1 MIMKK
6 QGGNDMYKMICLDLD
21 GTLLNDCKE
30 ISQENINLIR
40 RAYNEKGIICV
51 FATGRPLEYVDEICN
66 SYDSYLSNYIIAS
79 NGAIIRDNKND
90 EVIYKASLTNAQIL
104 NLKNIFLEENADYMI
119 VYTDKKQVLR
129 EASNTKAL
137 KDSAIIV
144 NKKDSE
150 IKHIEDAIKNNPN
163 LSSLL
168 CMIGGD
174 SSILENI
181 ISRLNEIGEIETPGI
196 GNYSHK
202 TENYS
207 FESKFIDVMKKGC
220 SKKNAIYFLAD
231 KLKIKKEE
239 IIVMGDG
246 SNDLSMFECAGL
258 KIAME
263 NAEEKLKEKAD
274 FITASNNDD
283 GVAKAIQKFIFNE
296 I

>member
-1 MIMKK
+1 
-6 QGGNDMYKMICLDLD
+6 MYKMIFLDLD

-30 ISQENINLIR
+30 ISQENINLIE

-66 SYDSYLSNYIIAS
+66 SYDRFFVNYIIAN
-79 NGAIIRDNKND
+79 NGAIIRDNKNG
-90 EVIYKASLTNAQIL
+90 EVIYKASITNAQL
-104 NLKNIFLEENADYMI
+104 LDLKNIFLEENADYMI
-119 VYTDKKQVLR
+119 VYTDKQQILR
-129 EASNTKAL
+129 EARNDEAL

-150 IKHIEDAIKNNPN
+150 LKHIEDTIKKNPN

-168 CMIGGD
+168 CMIGGET
-174 SSILENI
+174 SVLGNI
-181 ISRLNEIGEIETPGI
+181 ISRLQEIKGLETPGI

-202 TENYS
+202 TKTYA

-220 SKKNAIYFLAD
+220 SKKNAIYYLAD

-263 NAEEKLKEKAD
+263 NANEKLKEKAD
-274 FITASNNDD
+274 FITASNNDN
-283 GVAKAIQKFIFNE
+283 GVAKAIQKFVFNE

>member
-1 MIMKK
+1 
-6 QGGNDMYKMICLDLD
+6 MYKMIFLDLD

-30 ISQENINLIR
+30 ISQENINLIK

-66 SYDSYLSNYIIAS
+66 LYDRFFANYIIAN
-79 NGAIIRDNKND
+79 NGAIIRDNKNG
-90 EVIYKASLTNAQIL
+90 EVIYKASITNAQL
-104 NLKNIFLEENADYMI
+104 LDLKNIFLEENADYMI
-119 VYTDKKQVLR
+119 VYTDKQQILR
-129 EASNTKAL
+129 EARTAEAL
-137 KDSAIIV
+137 KDSSIIV

-150 IKHIEDAIKNNPN
+150 LKHIEDTIKNNPN

-168 CMIGGD
+168 CMIGGET
-174 SSILENI
+174 SVLGNI
-181 ISRLNEIGEIETPGI
+181 ISRLQEIKGLETPGI

-202 TENYS
+202 TKTYA

-220 SKKNAIYFLAD
+220 SKKNAIYYLAD

-263 NAEEKLKEKAD
+263 NANEKLKEKAD
-274 FITASNNDD
+274 FITASNNDN
-283 GVAKAIQKFIFNE
+283 GVAKAIQKFVFNE

>member
-1 MIMKK
+1 
-6 QGGNDMYKMICLDLD
+6 MYKMICLDLD
-21 GTLLNDCKE
+21 GTVVNDCKE
-30 ISQENINLIR
+30 ISKENINLIR
-40 RAYNEKGIICV
+40 RASNEKGIICV
-51 FATGRPLEYVDEICN
+51 FATGRPLEYVDAICN
-66 SYDSYLSNYIIAS
+66 SFDSFLTNYIIAS
-79 NGAIIRDNKND
+79 NGAIIKDNKNN
-90 EVIYKASLTNAQIL
+90 EVIYKASITNAEIL
-104 NLKNIFLEENADYMI
+104 DLKNIFFEENADYMI
-119 VYTDKKQVLR
+119 VYTDTQQIMR
-129 EASNTKAL
+129 EARNIKAL

-144 NKKDSE
+144 NKKDAE
-150 IKHIEDAIKNNPN
+150 LKNIEEATKNSPN

-174 SSILENI
+174 ISVLENI
-181 ISRLNEIGEIETPGI
+181 ISRLKEIKGLETPGI

-202 TENYS
+202 TETYS
-207 FESKFIDVMKKGC
+207 FESKFIDVMKQGC

-283 GVAKAIQKFIFNE
+283 GVAKAIQKFVFNE

>member
-1 MIMKK
+1 
-6 QGGNDMYKMICLDLD
+6 MYKMIFLDLD

-30 ISQENINLIR
+30 ISQENINLIK

-66 SYDSYLSNYIIAS
+66 SYDRFFANYIIAN
-79 NGAIIRDNKND
+79 NGAIIRDNKNG
-90 EVIYKASLTNAQIL
+90 EVIYKVSITNAQL
-104 NLKNIFLEENADYMI
+104 LDLKNIFLEENADYMI
-119 VYTDKKQVLR
+119 VYTDKQQILR
-129 EASNTKAL
+129 EARNDEAL

-150 IKHIEDAIKNNPN
+150 LKHIEDTIKKNPN

-168 CMIGGD
+168 CMIGGET
-174 SSILENI
+174 SALENI
-181 ISRLNEIGEIETPGI
+181 ISRLQEIKGLETPGI

-202 TENYS
+202 TKTYA

-220 SKKNAIYFLAD
+220 SKKNAIYYLAD

-263 NAEEKLKEKAD
+263 NANEKLKEKAD
-274 FITASNNDD
+274 FITASNNDN
-283 GVAKAIQKFIFNE
+283 GVAKAIQKFVFNE

>member
-1 MIMKK
+1 
-6 QGGNDMYKMICLDLD
+6 MYKMIFLDLD
-21 GTLLNDCKE
+21 GTVLNDCKE
-30 ISQENINLIR
+30 ISKENIDLIR
-40 RAYNEKGIICV
+40 RTYNEKGIICV
-51 FATGRPLEYVDEICN
+51 FATGRPLEYVDKICN
-66 SYDSYLSNYIIAS
+66 SYDGFLTNYIIAS

-90 EVIYKASLTNAQIL
+90 EVIYKTSLTNAQIL

-129 EASNTKAL
+129 EARNTKAL

-150 IKHIEDAIKNNPN
+150 LKHIEDTIKNNPN

-174 SSILENI
+174 TSVLENI
-181 ISRLNEIGEIETPGI
+181 ISRLREIEGIETPGI

-202 TENYS
+202 TKTYS

-258 KIAME
+258 KIAMG

-274 FITASNNDD
+274 FITASNNDN
-283 GVAKAIQKFIFNE
+283 GVAKAIQKFVFNE

>member
-1 MIMKK
+1 
-6 QGGNDMYKMICLDLD
+6 MYKMIFLDLD

-30 ISQENINLIR
+30 ISQENINLIE

-66 SYDSYLSNYIIAS
+66 SYDRFFVNYIIAN
-79 NGAIIRDNKND
+79 NGAIIRDNKNG
-90 EVIYKASLTNAQIL
+90 EVIYKASITNAQL
-104 NLKNIFLEENADYMI
+104 LDLKNIFLEENADYMI
-119 VYTDKKQVLR
+119 VYTDKQQILR
-129 EASNTKAL
+129 EARNDEAL

-150 IKHIEDAIKNNPN
+150 LKHIEDTIKKNPN

-168 CMIGGD
+168 CMIGGET
-174 SSILENI
+174 SALENI
-181 ISRLNEIGEIETPGI
+181 ISRLQEIKGLETPGI

-202 TENYS
+202 TKTYA

-220 SKKNAIYFLAD
+220 SKKNAIYYLAD

-263 NAEEKLKEKAD
+263 NANEKLKEKAD
-274 FITASNNDD
+274 FITASNNDN
-283 GVAKAIQKFIFNE
+283 GVAKAIQKFVFNE
-296 I
+296 T

>member
-1 MIMKK
+1 
-6 QGGNDMYKMICLDLD
+6 MYKMIFLDLD
-21 GTLLNDCKE
+21 GTVLNDCKE
-30 ISQENINLIR
+30 ISKENIDLIR
-40 RAYNEKGIICV
+40 RTYNEKGIICV
-51 FATGRPLEYVDEICN
+51 FATGRPLEYVDKICN
-66 SYDSYLSNYIIAS
+66 SYDGFLTNYIIAS

-90 EVIYKASLTNAQIL
+90 EVIYKTSLTNAQIL

-129 EASNTKAL
+129 EARNTKAL

-150 IKHIEDAIKNNPN
+150 LKHIEDTIKNNPN

-174 SSILENI
+174 TSVLENI
-181 ISRLNEIGEIETPGI
+181 ISRLREIEGIETPGI

-202 TENYS
+202 TKTYS

-246 SNDLSMFECAGL
+246 SNDLSMFEVVGHSVAMGNAPEDIK
-258 KIAME
+258 KIVDE
-263 NAEEKLKEKAD
+263 VTD
-274 FITASNNDD
+274 TNNED
-283 GVAKAIQKFIFNE
+283 GVAKFLEKLNKEVF
-296 I
+296 

>member
-1 MIMKK
+1 
-6 QGGNDMYKMICLDLD
+6 MYKMICLDLD

-30 ISQENINLIR
+30 ISQENINFIR
-40 RAYNEKGIICV
+40 KACKEKEIICV

-66 SYDSYLSNYIIAS
+66 LYDSYLSNYIIAS
-79 NGAIIRDNKND
+79 NGAIIRDNKNN
-90 EVIYKASLTNAQIL
+90 EVIYKAPLTNTQIL

-119 VYTDKKQVLR
+119 VYTDKQQVLR
-129 EASNTKAL
+129 EARNTKAL

-150 IKHIEDAIKNNPN
+150 LKHIEDTIKNNPN
-163 LSSLL
+163 LSGLL

-174 SSILENI
+174 TSALENI
-181 ISRLNEIGEIETPGI
+181 ISRLKEIGEIETPGI

-202 TENYS
+202 TKTYA

-263 NAEEKLKEKAD
+263 KKKKKLKEKAD

-283 GVAKAIQKFIFNE
+283 GIAKAIQKFVFNE

>member
-1 MIMKK
+1 
-6 QGGNDMYKMICLDLD
+6 MYKMICLDLD

-40 RAYNEKGIICV
+40 KACKEKEIICV

-66 SYDSYLSNYIIAS
+66 LYDSYLSNYIIAS

-90 EVIYKASLTNAQIL
+90 EVIYKAPLTNTQIL
-104 NLKNIFLEENADYMI
+104 NLKDIFLEENADYMI

-129 EASNTKAL
+129 EARNTKAL
-137 KDSAIIV
+137 KDLAIIV

-150 IKHIEDAIKNNPN
+150 LKHIEDAIKNNSN

-174 SSILENI
+174 TSALESI
-181 ISRLNEIGEIETPGI
+181 ISRLKEIGGIETAGI

-202 TENYS
+202 TKNYS

-263 NAEEKLKEKAD
+263 NADEKLKEKAD

-283 GVAKAIQKFIFNE
+283 GVAKAIQKFVFNE

>member
-1 MIMKK
+1 
-6 QGGNDMYKMICLDLD
+6 MYKMIFLDLD

-30 ISQENINLIR
+30 ISEENINLIK

-66 SYDSYLSNYIIAS
+66 SYDRFFVNYIIAN
-79 NGAIIRDNKND
+79 NGAIIRDNKNG
-90 EVIYKASLTNAQIL
+90 EVIYKVSITNAQL
-104 NLKNIFLEENADYMI
+104 LDLKNIFLEENADYMI
-119 VYTDKKQVLR
+119 VYTDKQQILR
-129 EASNTKAL
+129 ETRNDEAL

-150 IKHIEDAIKNNPN
+150 LKHIEDTIKKNPN

-168 CMIGGD
+168 CMIGGET
-174 SSILENI
+174 SALENI
-181 ISRLNEIGEIETPGI
+181 ISRLQEIKGLETPGI

-202 TENYS
+202 TKTYA

-220 SKKNAIYFLAD
+220 SKKNAIYYLAD

-263 NAEEKLKEKAD
+263 NANEKLKEKAD
-274 FITASNNDD
+274 FITASNNDN
-283 GVAKAIQKFIFNE
+283 GVAKAIQKFVFNE

>member
-1 MIMKK
+1 
-6 QGGNDMYKMICLDLD
+6 
-21 GTLLNDCKE
+21 
-30 ISQENINLIR
+30 
-40 RAYNEKGIICV
+40 
-51 FATGRPLEYVDEICN
+51 
-66 SYDSYLSNYIIAS
+66 
-79 NGAIIRDNKND
+79 
-90 EVIYKASLTNAQIL
+90 
-104 NLKNIFLEENADYMI
+104 MI
-119 VYTDKKQVLR
+119 VYTDKQEILR
-129 EASNTKAL
+129 EATNTKAL
-137 KDSAIIV
+137 KDSEIIV

-150 IKHIEDAIKNNPN
+150 LKHIEDAIKNNPN

-174 SSILENI
+174 TSVLENI
-181 ISRLNEIGEIETPGI
+181 ISRLKEVKGLETPGI

-202 TENYS
+202 TKTYA

-231 KLKIKKEE
+231 KLNIKKEE

-274 FITASNNDD
+274 FITASNNDN
-283 GVAKAIQKFIFNE
+283 GVARAIQKFVFNE

>member
-1 MIMKK
+1 
-6 QGGNDMYKMICLDLD
+6 MYKMIFLDLD
-21 GTLLNDCKE
+21 DTLLNDCKE
-30 ISQENINLIR
+30 ISQENINLIE

-66 SYDSYLSNYIIAS
+66 SYDRFFANYIIAN
-79 NGAIIRDNKND
+79 NGAIIRDNKNG
-90 EVIYKASLTNAQIL
+90 EVIYKASITNAQL
-104 NLKNIFLEENADYMI
+104 LDLKNIFLEENADYMI
-119 VYTDKKQVLR
+119 VYTDKQQILR
-129 EASNTKAL
+129 EARTAEAL
-137 KDSAIIV
+137 KDSSIIV

-150 IKHIEDAIKNNPN
+150 LKHIEDTIKNNPN

-168 CMIGGD
+168 CMIGGET
-174 SSILENI
+174 SVLENI
-181 ISRLNEIGEIETPGI
+181 ISRLQEIKGLETPGI

-202 TENYS
+202 TKTYS

-220 SKKNAIYFLAD
+220 SKKNAIYYLAD

-263 NAEEKLKEKAD
+263 NANEELKERAD
-274 FITASNNDD
+274 FITASNNDN
-283 GVAKAIQKFIFNE
+283 GVAKAIQKFVFNE

>member
-1 MIMKK
+1 
-6 QGGNDMYKMICLDLD
+6 MYKMIFLDLD

-30 ISQENINLIR
+30 ISQENINLIE

-66 SYDSYLSNYIIAS
+66 SYDRFFVNYIIAN
-79 NGAIIRDNKND
+79 NGAIIRDNKNG
-90 EVIYKASLTNAQIL
+90 EVIYKASITNAQL
-104 NLKNIFLEENADYMI
+104 LDLKNIFLEENADYMI
-119 VYTDKKQVLR
+119 VYTDKQQILR
-129 EASNTKAL
+129 EARNDEAL

-150 IKHIEDAIKNNPN
+150 LKHIEDTIKKNPN

-168 CMIGGD
+168 CMIGGET
-174 SSILENI
+174 SALENI
-181 ISRLNEIGEIETPGI
+181 ISRLQEIKGLETPGI

-202 TENYS
+202 TKTYA

-220 SKKNAIYFLAD
+220 SKKNAIYYLAD

-258 KIAME
+258 KIAMK
-263 NAEEKLKEKAD
+263 N
-274 FITASNNDD
+274 
-283 GVAKAIQKFIFNE
+283 
-296 I
+296 